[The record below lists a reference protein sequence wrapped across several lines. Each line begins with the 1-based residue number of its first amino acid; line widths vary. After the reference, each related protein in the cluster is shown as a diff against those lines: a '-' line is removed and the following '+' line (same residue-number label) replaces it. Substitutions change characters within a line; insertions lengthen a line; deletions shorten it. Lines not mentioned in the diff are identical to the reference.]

1 MIMDLPNRYE
11 FQGQTL
17 SGGMGDVHI
26 CRDSNLDRSVA
37 IKIIQDEIYADRIL
51 DEVRAFKRV
60 SSKHVVEIYD
70 IIQTDDEVAII
81 EEYLPGDEL
90 RPPSD
95 GLVKEQ
101 FLRTA
106 YQIASGL
113 CEIHASGLIHRD
125 IKPFNMKFDDEGVL
139 KIFDFGLARQF
150 GVDSSTRGFRGTPG
164 FAAPE
169 LYQDETFD
177 FTPAIDVYAF
187 GVTCLYFALGY
198 LPDEIIHPR
207 VRQTTLTP
215 FRDLAVDLLP
225 NDLLQLLDRTLEFF
239 PSSRPSIFEVHE
251 LIERHL
257 LFNKHRALLILNGE
271 SHFLGEDRPNV
282 TVTAGNKGKI
292 AIRYDGLYFKVRR
305 FEGVIMINNSYVE
318 EGMIMPGACVMSF
331 GPPDTKGR
339 VHVTFD
345 ISHPGVVL

>member
-1 MIMDLPNRYE
+1 MDIPNRYE
-11 FQGQTL
+11 FQGQIL

-26 CRDSNLDRSVA
+26 YRDKNLDRNVA
-37 IKIIQDEIYADRIL
+37 IKIVQDNNFSNRIM

-70 IIQTDDEVAII
+70 IIQVKDEVAII
-81 EEYLPGDEL
+81 EEYLSGEELQPPGKN
-90 RPPSD
+90 
-95 GLVKEQ
+95 LVKDQ
-101 FLRTA
+101 FLRVA

-125 IKPFNMKFDDEGVL
+125 IKPFNMKFDSEGML

-169 LYQDETFD
+169 LYHNETIE

-187 GVTCLYFALGY
+187 GITCLYYVLGG
-198 LPDEIIHPR
+198 LPERLTHPR
-207 VRQTTLTP
+207 MRNSMETP
-215 FRDLAVDLLP
+215 FVELVSDLLP
-225 NDLLQLLDRTLEFF
+225 SDLLLLLDKTLEFH
-239 PSSRPSIFEVHE
+239 PYSRPSMREVLE

-257 LFNKHRALLILNGE
+257 LFNKHRALLIINGK
-271 SHFLGEDRPNV
+271 SHFLGKDRPTV
-282 TVTAGNKGKI
+282 TVTAENIGKLTVH
-292 AIRYDGLYFKVRR
+292 YDGLYFKVKRY
-305 FEGVIMINNSYVE
+305 EGIIMINNSPVKE
-318 EGMIMPGACVMSF
+318 DMIMPGACVMSF
-331 GPPDTKGR
+331 GAFGSPGR
-339 VHVTFD
+339 LHATFD